1 MMRLSKLHLVSGLV
15 VLALSAGSPAVAV
28 ADKACESLPRSALK
42 TRSCNP
48 QADCLRAIPGE
59 LKGGARAAR
68 EKECSR
74 LPQAGTCYGPDRYD
88 PQSDCRRKGASK
100 GPP

>member
-15 VLALSAGSPAVAV
+15 ALALFAGGPAVARA

-48 QADCLRAIPGE
+48 QADCLRAIPSE

-74 LPQAGTCYGPDRYD
+74 LPLAGMCYGPDRYD
-88 PQSDCRRKGASK
+88 PQSDCRSSRRR
-100 GPP
+100 

>member
-1 MMRLSKLHLVSGLV
+1 MMRLSNLNLVSGLIA
-15 VLALSAGSPAVAV
+15 LALAIGAPGTASA

-48 QADCLRAIPGE
+48 QADCLRAIPSQ
-59 LKGGARAAR
+59 LKGGSRAAR

-74 LPQAGTCYGPDRYD
+74 LPLAGTCYGPDRYD
-88 PQSDCRRKGASK
+88 PQSDCRSSRRR
-100 GPP
+100 